1 MASAD
6 KNRKTSTGSR
16 TTQKGAAN
24 QKELSEEQVKDIK
37 RAFDMF
43 DIDGSGAIDR
53 GELTSA
59 LYALGIP
66 VTESDVQSVMVV
78 ADKNKKGEEGANE
91 VDYKEF
97 MRLMQDKVL
106 GADPK
111 DNVLRAFAAFDTN
124 CDKKISLQELKSMF
138 VEMGED
144 VVDEELKD
152 IIDVCGTGDGAISQE
167 EFLRITKEHGVW

>member
-1 MASAD
+1 MAAVD
-6 KNRKTSTGSR
+6 KNRKASTASR
-16 TTQKGAAN
+16 GRPASQQK
-24 QKELSEEQVKDIK
+24 QLTDEQVKDIK

-53 GELTSA
+53 SELTSA

-66 VTESDVQSVMVV
+66 VTDSDVQGVMVV
-78 ADKNKKGEEGANE
+78 ADKNKKDEEGSDE

-97 MRLMQDKVL
+97 VRLMQDKVL

-111 DNVLRAFAAFDTN
+111 DNVLRAFTAFDTN
-124 CDKKISLQELKSMF
+124 CDNKISLQELKSMF
-138 VEMGED
+138 WEMGDDATE
-144 VVDEELKD
+144 EELQE

-167 EFLRITKEHGVW
+167 EFLRIMKKNGLY